1 MDYVIGAYRLDTQRY
16 ELTYAGVPIP
26 LRPKVFQVLAYLLAH
41 HDRVVSKEELLTQLW
56 PGQFVGDVGLNS
68 YIMEVRKALG
78 DRRPPY
84 QYIRTVRGYGYRF
97 VAEVT
102 TEDQTP
108 PARPAPLARAST
120 DGGPEMD
127 VRVEEASLQRGPPR
141 VDRGVE
147 ARHGVVLRLGGS
159 PSRNIAGAGDALPP
173 VERPLCP
180 SAGRGTPVWG
190 NPPAISRGTDP
201 GHLWSAPG
209 PGGACAVRRADGSR
223 AAATGPRG

>member
-127 VRVEEASLQRGPPR
+127 VRVEEASLQRGPPASTGEWKLVTVLCCALADPPAGTSLALETHYR
-141 VDRGVE
+141 QLSALYALVRDRGT
-147 ARHGVVLRLGGS
+147 A
-159 PSRNIAGAGDALPP
+159 
-173 VERPLCP
+173 
-180 SAGRGTPVWG
+180 VWG